1 MECKASLPDLEAWID
16 GEAPRPPHLDA
27 CGACRREADARR
39 ALRDRLRSL
48 RLPPPR
54 LRLSEA
60 PKRRVSVLRLVRPI
74 AAAALIVVLIFLASP
89 APSEP
94 LPEIVRRA
102 SSFHDLL
109 VAGDVRPDEVSR
121 PELLSLYFR
130 DRMKLDVVVPDLGA
144 ANVEGGCCCE
154 LPGERNAAPCIVYN
168 VRGVPM
174 SLLIL
179 EDEVAALPDS
189 ARRARGGQEYFVFR
203 SGRNTVLLCRSGS
216 VCHLWTSALDE
227 TALLDTILQTSV
239 GRQAFSGERLTLSG
253 VT

>member
-1 MECKASLPDLEAWID
+1 MDCRHAPLDAWID
-16 GEAPRPPHLDA
+16 GEAPRPAHLDSCA
-27 CGACRREADARR
+27 SCRREADARR
-39 ALRDRLRSL
+39 SLRDRLRSL
-48 RLPPPR
+48 RLPAPPV
-54 LRLSEA
+54 
-60 PKRRVSVLRLVRPI
+60 RRAAWWSIVRPV
-74 AAAALIVVLIFLASP
+74 AAAAIIVVMIFLASP

-94 LPEIVRRA
+94 LPEVVQRA
-102 SSFHDLL
+102 SQFHDLV
-109 VAGDVRPDEVSR
+109 VAGQVRPER
-121 PELLSLYFR
+121 PETLSRYFR
-130 DRMKLDVVVPDLGA
+130 ELNLEVVVPDLGA

-154 LPGERNAAPCIVYN
+154 LPGEQNAAPCIVYN

-179 EDEVAALPDS
+179 EDEITALPAS

-216 VCHLWTSALDE
+216 VCHLWTAALE
-227 TALLDTILQTSV
+227 EAVLLDTILKTSV